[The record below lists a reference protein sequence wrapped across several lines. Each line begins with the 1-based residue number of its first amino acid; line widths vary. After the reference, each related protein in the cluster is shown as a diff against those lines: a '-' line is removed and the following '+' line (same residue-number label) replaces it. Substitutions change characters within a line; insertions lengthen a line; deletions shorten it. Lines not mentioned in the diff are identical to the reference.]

1 MTGLNKHTQQTRKPL
16 VSRAQPIDEKKIANR
31 IPKDDER
38 WLQNARN
45 QLNKRIQTPKAWT
58 PREITILRE
67 YYGKVLAKDLAKIIG
82 RPLGSI
88 LKKARLLGLKS
99 GLSFAKPK
107 PNT

>member
-1 MTGLNKHTQQTRKPL
+1 MKAQSEKWRGRETRKKPVETFL
-16 VSRAQPIDEKKIANR
+16 LEEGKTVKE
-31 IPKDDER
+31 DER
-38 WLQNARN
+38 WLRNARS

-88 LKKARLLGLKS
+88 LKKAQLVGLKS
-99 GLSFAKPK
+99 GLSFGKAK